1 LNKQRTTVDELVQTE
16 SERDPDYAAKYRL
29 KMVPRLSAT
38 GPKRT
43 SEYQRQFQWRSF
55 ERNSPLMAAQQMI
68 YKSHPEL
75 SSVDASVRCQ
85 SNSEYS
91 SQFRPWTVTDEK
103 PTEPVAPSTH
113 KLRRTKSL
121 KELSH
126 VERSTS
132 NDDNIQDTASD
143 VVEDGTRAAAPN
155 QNKHTRLSSSK
166 PVTAVPTPEIS
177 VAANFGNFFPSRRV
191 SSEYA
196 SKFLPPSTLLRKAV
210 QHQLQHQIPG
220 GQRIDEASRPHSEA
234 TVAKSVPVAADW
246 YAEVLELRQHANEYR
261 RRAHGTHFSRDHLAQ
276 LCARNAELWDTVSNS
291 SMLSALSGEAT
302 EQNREPAYGEQ
313 SSVSDCR
320 QPDSAREVADVNDIN
335 DVVDEEL
342 ESARQ
347 FAEVTKRK
355 TSAPSSHGKPATG
368 TASGMVGQS
377 VVSHCQHRQHRNL
390 STDQQ
395 QQQPVD
401 VSSGRGKLESTA
413 TKSVSRTLMTHGLPT
428 HDSHVLVDTT
438 NVLLT
443 DRHNKKDIA
452 VSCHSDDD
460 ELAAPSTAR
469 SIESSCSLASQ
480 VLARAR
486 SRRDEFWK

>member
-1 LNKQRTTVDELVQTE
+1 
-16 SERDPDYAAKYRL
+16 
-29 KMVPRLSAT
+29 
-38 GPKRT
+38 
-43 SEYQRQFQWRSF
+43 
-55 ERNSPLMAAQQMI
+55 
-68 YKSHPEL
+68 
-75 SSVDASVRCQ
+75 
-85 SNSEYS
+85 
-91 SQFRPWTVTDEK
+91 
-103 PTEPVAPSTH
+103 
-113 KLRRTKSL
+113 
-121 KELSH
+121 
-126 VERSTS
+126 
-132 NDDNIQDTASD
+132 
-143 VVEDGTRAAAPN
+143 
-155 QNKHTRLSSSK
+155 
-166 PVTAVPTPEIS
+166 
-177 VAANFGNFFPSRRV
+177 
-191 SSEYA
+191 
-196 SKFLPPSTLLRKAV
+196 
-210 QHQLQHQIPG
+210 
-220 GQRIDEASRPHSEA
+220 
-234 TVAKSVPVAADW
+234 
-246 YAEVLELRQHANEYR
+246 
-261 RRAHGTHFSRDHLAQ
+261 
-276 LCARNAELWDTVSNS
+276 
-291 SMLSALSGEAT
+291 MLSALSGEAT

-335 DVVDEEL
+335 DDVDEEL

-469 SIESSCSLASQ
+469 SIESSFSLASQ